1 MTNFFA
7 VRKLTLYALLCL
19 LIVITNVIWALM
31 THVELWDNSH
41 QKVEEL
47 STIDKVMF
55 HINVG
60 LQFVAFYAI
69 LISGPVDI
77 CRIQLLKDNVRIY
90 GFLMCT
96 TVSITKFIESIL
108 VDVYWKEFYKLA
120 FAIDR
125 IILII
130 LSLASIGILSTI
142 VREELDSLG

>member
-77 CRIQLLKDNVRIY
+77 CR
-90 GFLMCT
+90 
-96 TVSITKFIESIL
+96 S
-108 VDVYWKEFYKLA
+108 
-120 FAIDR
+120 
-125 IILII
+125 
-130 LSLASIGILSTI
+130 
-142 VREELDSLG
+142 